1 MAKNIAVIGDSESI
15 KGFAAIGM
23 DIYPCDDNENAPHL
37 FRKIAD
43 GDNYAVIFI
52 TEEMFGLVE
61 KERKRYEER
70 LIPAVIP
77 IPGVKGNTGIGIKRL
92 SSLHIIAG
100 HLNCFMMNLRKLII
114 FFGQRPF
121 PDVTRK
127 CRSLRVR
134 KG

>member
-52 TEEMFGLVE
+52 TEDQ
-61 KERKRYEER
+61 R
-70 LIPAVIP
+70 
-77 IPGVKGNTGIGIKRL
+77 TGDIGDMIT
-92 SSLHIIAG
+92 AW
-100 HLNCFMMNLRKLII
+100 
-114 FFGQRPF
+114 Q
-121 PDVTRK
+121 V
-127 CRSLRVR
+127 
-134 KG
+134 

>member
-15 KGFAAIGM
+15 KVFIFSKFAFNAVLAEIEIGM

-92 SSLHIIAG
+92 SSFVEKAVG
-100 HLNCFMMNLRKLII
+100 SDII
-114 FFGQRPF
+114 FN
-121 PDVTRK
+121 D
-127 CRSLRVR
+127 
-134 KG
+134 

>member
-52 TEEMFGLVE
+52 TEEKDM
-61 KERKRYEER
+61 K
-70 LIPAVIP
+70 
-77 IPGVKGNTGIGIKRL
+77 KG
-92 SSLHIIAG
+92 SSLP
-100 HLNCFMMNLRKLII
+100 LFLS
-114 FFGQRPF
+114 PE
-121 PDVTRK
+121 
-127 CRSLRVR
+127 
-134 KG
+134 